1 MNQLKEFVVDYF
13 KINNAKVLEG
23 KKQITLQIPKRLSEK
38 LSCEDVLNITFD
50 KEVAEK
56 NPDIDFIAVGSAL
69 LGKILENCEKRGL
82 TVVKQFNGNDKF
94 EGLEFNFRVTF
105 ESVDKKE
112 KLISYLI
119 DLKDKSFKDNLLTE
133 LCKKDYDDGQE
144 ITFDLGI
151 VDEIYDKCLE
161 RIKQDIKQDIEN
173 VTQKFGV
180 ALDKE
185 KGIIEKF
192 YDGTIADL
200 RKKQDDKIKAWK
212 EKKQKAHSS
221 QYVEVREQNR
231 KELTKYEDNIMEI
244 QEKNFEQLNSY
255 FQTKQRR
262 LKELE
267 NQYMLKTKILL
278 YSTAL
283 VIVK

>member
-82 TVVKQFNGNDKF
+82 TVVKGYKGKDKF
-94 EGLEFNFRVTF
+94 EGLELNFRVTF

-119 DLKDKSFKDNLLTE
+119 DLKDKSFRDSLLTE
-133 LCKKDYDDGQE
+133 LDKNDYDDWQE
-144 ITFDLGI
+144 ITFNSGI
-151 VDEIYDKCLE
+151 VEEVYDKCLE
-161 RIKQDIKQDIEN
+161 RIKQDIKQDIEKIN
-173 VTQKFGV
+173 QKFVV

-192 YDGTIADL
+192 YDGIIADL
-200 RKKQDDKIKAWK
+200 RKKQEDKIKAWK

-267 NQYMLKTKILL
+267 NQYMLKIKILL

-283 VIVK
+283 VIVE